1 MGKMKELQIETQNL
15 ARDWEGLVEDILSQP
30 AVGSAVALKPDEM
43 PATEDEYEQFRL
55 VPDLRFQPLGLDHSV
70 AIEIRMFRWHR
81 DWHQR
86 ISDSIAHM
94 HEILSSDEF
103 DRGIIV
109 TTVDLP
115 DNLRTQLYSP
125 EDRRVEVWGVEKLRE
140 LAEGNDA
147 LSSILDELLSET
159 ILDDD
164 LRGPLKMDPELRQGR
179 MLADKLRQTPAG
191 LKGWRD
197 FELLTEEAIRL
208 LFGRDLSNINAQQRT
223 DDGLNRMDLIGRI
236 KTEGGSFWAMVA
248 SDFSTRY
255 VVFDAKNS
263 HDPITQQE
271 IQITEKYLFAR
282 GLRTFAVVIARN
294 GADQG
299 ASKLVETQLR
309 ENGKFIL
316 VITLAELCAMLEG
329 ADVGEAPEN
338 LLFERMDYVLMR
350 MGR

>member
-1 MGKMKELQIETQNL
+1 M
-15 ARDWEGLVEDILSQP
+15 LS
-30 AVGSAVALKPDEM
+30 
-43 PATEDEYEQFRL
+43 
-55 VPDLRFQPLGLDHSV
+55 
-70 AIEIRMFRWHR
+70 
-81 DWHQR
+81 
-86 ISDSIAHM
+86 
-94 HEILSSDEF
+94 
-103 DRGIIV
+103 
-109 TTVDLP
+109 
-115 DNLRTQLYSP
+115 
-125 EDRRVEVWGVEKLRE
+125 
-140 LAEGNDA
+140 
-147 LSSILDELLSET
+147 
-159 ILDDD
+159 
-164 LRGPLKMDPELRQGR
+164 
-179 MLADKLRQTPAG
+179 DKLRQTPAG

-208 LFGRDLSNINAQQRT
+208 LFGRDLSSINAQQRT

-316 VITLAELCAMLEG
+316 VITLADLCAMLEG